1 MIRSLIVLATL
12 AVVVLAAAPVV
23 AQSEMR
29 NPRAV
34 GMGEAYAGGG
44 NASGAIFHNP
54 AGIITAG
61 VYEGLAGWQ
70 LAGAT
75 DSNAIGVSI
84 VDSKTNPNV
93 AAAAAWSYVFANG
106 DGDTRAD
113 DARDHHFRGALA
125 FPVVPQRLSLGLG
138 ARYTSVRTGWS
149 LGSDGTESGGE
160 AQRAKPFTFDAGL
173 MASVNRNLV
182 VGASFQNILQPDDAI
197 EGRRYNAGIGVYLDA
212 LHVELAYAGEQSLT
226 GSQTGHGVRAGA
238 EYTLG
243 PVPIRLGFSRNGL
256 SEQNY
261 VHGGLGYRS
270 RTVGL
275 DVALQQNVSGVP
287 DDRLILISISGYM

>member
-1 MIRSLIVLATL
+1 MIRSLIVFATL
-12 AVVVLAAAPVV
+12 AVATLAAAPVV

-70 LAGAT
+70 LSGEP
-75 DSNAIGVSI
+75 DGNAIGVQI

-93 AAAAAWSYVFANG
+93 AAAASWSYVFANG
-106 DGDTRAD
+106 DEDTRAD
-113 DARDHHFRGALA
+113 DVRDHHFRGALA

-149 LGSDGTESGGE
+149 LGSDGTENGGE
-160 AQRAKPFTFDAGL
+160 AERAKPFTFDAGL
-173 MASVNRNLV
+173 MASLSRNFIL
-182 VGASFQNILQPDDAI
+182 GASFQNILQPDDAI
-197 EGRRYNAGIGVYLDA
+197 EGRRYNAGVGVYFDA
-212 LHVELAYAGEQSLT
+212 LHVELAYAGEASLT
-226 GSQTGHGVRAGA
+226 SNETGHGVRAGL

-243 PVPIRLGFSRNGL
+243 PAPLRAGFSRDGL

-261 VHGGLGYRS
+261 VHGGIGYRS
-270 RTVGL
+270 RTFGMDL
-275 DVALQQNVSGVP
+275 ALQQNVSGTAG
-287 DDRLILISISGYM
+287 DRLIMLSINGYM